1 MLKILLDNNA
11 IDKVQHNLDFIK
23 ENRHKL
29 DIYVPRSVMGEACEN
44 KSYNPTWNVISLLKA
59 DVKYLPDA
67 IFVFGYS
74 RLDGEACFGSEE
86 VGEVYKNILNQNKS
100 NIVDAVI
107 ATTAVA
113 NDCIFLTEDKKL
125 YNKMKNFGYKVM
137 NFAELQETITS
148 LHDKN

>member
-67 IFVFGYS
+67 IFV
-74 RLDGEACFGSEE
+74 LDIHVWMGKR
-86 VGEVYKNILNQNKS
+86 VLVP
-100 NIVDAVI
+100 
-107 ATTAVA
+107 
-113 NDCIFLTEDKKL
+113 KKL
-125 YNKMKNFGYKVM
+125 ARFIKIY
-137 NFAELQETITS
+137 
-148 LHDKN
+148 